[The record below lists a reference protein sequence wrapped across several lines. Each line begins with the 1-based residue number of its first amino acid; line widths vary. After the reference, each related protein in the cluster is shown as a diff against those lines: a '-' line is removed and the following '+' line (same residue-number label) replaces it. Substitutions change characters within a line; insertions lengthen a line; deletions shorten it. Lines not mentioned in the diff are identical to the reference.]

1 MERWKSMKRT
11 ILFGLAIILVLSALS
26 LPAAGQD
33 QFKMPELKTELV
45 RLKYVTPHEIEP
57 LLRPYLTNP
66 WGRISSGPGNDK
78 LLVINDT
85 PENLPRILA
94 VIKEVDAKP
103 ADILFTVQLVLGS
116 ETGEGKTDEA
126 LQNDQVIGELKK
138 LLKYKSFSLLD
149 QNFVRTLDQKDAE
162 ILIGKNPEF
171 TIAFRRPK
179 FIKDGNFNL
188 IQTEVRLV
196 RLERG
201 LVKDAS
207 QGTPSPTSSTEIVQT
222 ALTIKSGEK
231 TVVGVSKLDGGD
243 KALILIILAKAIE

>member
-1 MERWKSMKRT
+1 MKRAMPSVLT
-11 ILFGLAIILVLSALS
+11 IVLLLAALC
-26 LPAAGQD
+26 LPVSGQD
-33 QFKMPELKTELV
+33 QILNKVPKLKTELV

-57 LLRPYLTNP
+57 LLLPYLTNP
-66 WGRISSGPGNDK
+66 WGRISAGPGNDK

-94 VIKEVDAKP
+94 VIKEIDAKP

-116 ETGEGKTDEA
+116 EAAEGKTDEA
-126 LQNDQVIGELKK
+126 LQNDPVIGELRK

-149 QNFVRTLDQKDAE
+149 QNFVRTLDQRDAE
-162 ILIGKNPEF
+162 ILVGKNPEF

-179 FIKDGNFNL
+179 FIKDGNLNL

-243 KALILIILAKAIE
+243 KALILIILAKVIE